1 MDQTTKSIAIS
12 ALVGAGYLVVALNAP
27 NWVHGIATIDIIP
40 YTLLSAPLDTQ
51 ILFGAMYPGVFL
63 LGAVSTYA
71 YLERGFV
78 LPAVVVVGPYLV
90 ALWFEAQSNPN
101 QADLISTVGIYLIG
115 WFIVLGAAILAGSL
129 EWGIRRLY
137 ASRAEFS

>member
-1 MDQTTKSIAIS
+1 MDQTQKNFAIA

-27 NWVHGIATIDIIP
+27 NWVHGIVTIDILP
-40 YTLLSAPLDTQ
+40 YTLLSAPLETQ
-51 ILFGAMYPGVFL
+51 LLFGAMYPGVFL

-71 YLERGFV
+71 YLEGGFV
-78 LPAVVVVGPYLV
+78 LPGVVVVGPYLV

-115 WFIVLGAAILAGSL
+115 WFVVLGAALLAGSL
-129 EWGIRRLY
+129 EWSIRRVY
-137 ASRAEFS
+137 ASRAEVS

>member
-1 MDQTTKSIAIS
+1 MDQTKKHIAIS

-51 ILFGAMYPGVFL
+51 LLFGAMYPGVFL

-78 LPAVVVVGPYLV
+78 LPGVVVVGTYLV
-90 ALWFEAQSNPN
+90 ALWFEARGNPD
-101 QADLISTVGIYLIG
+101 QADLISVVGIYLIG
-115 WFIVLGAAILAGSL
+115 WFVVLGAALLAGSL

-137 ASRAEFS
+137 ASRAEIS